1 LCVPGKKRKKNT
13 KLISILDEP
22 EIHTNDRENSLSAFN
37 KERGNKRK
45 AGASSRPQ

>member
-1 LCVPGKKRKKNT
+1 VCTGEKKKEKYKTN
-13 KLISILDEP
+13 SILDEP
-22 EIHTNDRENSLSAFN
+22 EIHTKDRENSVSVFN